1 MVLRSATT
9 GTVGKRSCNARTA
22 RSPSAR
28 ISGVPASNQS
38 TPACTAIA
46 ATRSASS
53 IDVRSSETWTCG
65 RRSSSRRGRRTC
77 STFICPS
84 LQTLPS
90 LVYDLRHD
98 STPTTS
104 YGVEDS
110 QAKPFVDAAFALVA
124 GHADAADLARTRHVR
139 PAVGLQVETY
149 YLDYAHLLDA
159 FRQQV
164 DPGADQ

>member
-1 MVLRSATT
+1 
-9 GTVGKRSCNARTA
+9 
-22 RSPSAR
+22 
-28 ISGVPASNQS
+28 
-38 TPACTAIA
+38 
-46 ATRSASS
+46 
-53 IDVRSSETWTCG
+53 
-65 RRSSSRRGRRTC
+65 RTC

-164 DPGADQ
+164 DPGADQIGDSEGLSARQTAHAYLMVRRDLGVGTRLDLGGEVGAHALQLEVHACAAGLHRSARDGCAVVAPDDAAQH